1 MNCEEARIKINGL
14 IDNELAESE
23 IDALLDHLSACQSC
37 KSYYKELLRM
47 NREMSKAA
55 PPDPADSWYVDFR
68 KRFFR
73 KTGGFLGRLF
83 FIGSYLA
90 LLVYSLLQLFRA
102 PAEDMALKLIVG
114 GIFLGFLLLLGVS
127 IADRIKESKNDRYRG
142 VIR

>member
-1 MNCEEARIKINGL
+1 MKCEEVRIKINGL

-23 IDALLDHLSACQSC
+23 IDALLDHLSTC
-37 KSYYKELLRM
+37 KSCRAYYKELLRM
-47 NREMSKAA
+47 NREMLRAA
-55 PPDPADSWYVDFR
+55 PPDPADNWYIDFR

-83 FIGSYLA
+83 FIGSYLV
-90 LLVYSLLQLFRA
+90 LLIYSLFQLFKA
-102 PAEDMALKLIVG
+102 PNEDLAIKLIIG
-114 GIFLGFLLLLGVS
+114 GIFAGFLLLLVVS